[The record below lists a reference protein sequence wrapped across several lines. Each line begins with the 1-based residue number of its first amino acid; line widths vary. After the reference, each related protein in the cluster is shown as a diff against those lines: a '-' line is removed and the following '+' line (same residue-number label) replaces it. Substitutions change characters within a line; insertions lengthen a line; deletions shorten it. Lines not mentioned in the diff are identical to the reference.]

1 MERDKSKYIISE
13 GTILMKKNILVTGGA
28 GFIGSHLVDKLV
40 ALGHFVRVLDNLDP
54 QVHGS
59 LKKDRDWP
67 DYCNAQAEYVHGD
80 VCDRGIFVNTLRD
93 IDVVYHLAAVV
104 GVGQSMYEVQRYVEV
119 NVGGTA
125 VLLDILAN
133 QPDIRQRLQRI
144 IVASSMSN
152 YGEGEYACPV
162 HGRVSPRLRDIR
174 QLRKHQWDLYC
185 SEPSKENSITL
196 CNRQLHPIPT
206 RESKP
211 LQATSTYAI
220 TKKTQEELCLAIGEA
235 YHIPVVALRFFNTYG
250 TRQALSNPYT
260 GVAAIFSGRLLNNNP
275 PLIFED
281 GRQVRDFI
289 HVSDLVQAIVLAMG
303 ENFPAGIYN
312 VGSGLPISIEEVARS
327 LAKYLGKNIEPI
339 ISNQFRAGDIRHCYA
354 DISKIKKQGFK
365 PQVTWEKGISDLTEW
380 VKKQQ
385 AEDSFETVTASLQEK
400 GLTF

>member
-1 MERDKSKYIISE
+1 MRKQ
-13 GTILMKKNILVTGGA
+13 ILVTGGA

-40 ALGHFVRVLDNLDP
+40 SLGHFVRVFDNLDS
-54 QVHGS
+54 QVHGFFGEEE
-59 LKKDRDWP
+59 DWP
-67 DYCNAQAEYVHGD
+67 EYSNPQAEYIRGD
-80 VCDRGIFVNTLRD
+80 VRDKTAFFHALRG

-104 GVGQSMYEVQRYVEV
+104 GVGQSMYDVHRYVEV

-133 QPDIRQRLQRI
+133 QQDVRQRLQRI

-162 HGRVSPRLRDIR
+162 HGRTFPQLRDNT
-174 QLRKHQWDLYC
+174 QLHKHQWELYC
-185 SEPSKENSITL
+185 PQPSEKDPVVT
-196 CNRQLHPIPT
+196 CGQQLHPVPT

-220 TKKTQEELCLAIGEA
+220 TKKTQEELCLAIGKA
-235 YHIPVVALRFFNTYG
+235 YHKPVVALRFFNTYG

-260 GVAAIFSGRLLNNNP
+260 GVAAIFSSRLLNNNP

-281 GRQVRDFI
+281 GQQIRDFV
-289 HVSDLVQAIVLAMG
+289 HVSDLVQAIVLAMDDQ
-303 ENFPAGIYN
+303 FPAGIYN
-312 VGSGLPISIEEVARS
+312 VGSGTPISIEDVARS
-327 LAKYLGKNIEPI
+327 IAKYLGKNIEPV
-339 ISNQFRAGDIRHCYA
+339 ISNQFRAGDIRHCYG
-354 DISKIKKQGFK
+354 DISKIQKQGFE
-365 PQVTWEKGISDLTEW
+365 PRMTWENGIADLTEW

-385 AEDSFETVTASLQEK
+385 AIDSFDSAAESLQKK